1 MSVSEGSEELV
12 RDVEGER
19 EFTARTV
26 RWLETVEFPGW
37 KLMGEPSP
45 SNTYVDVY
53 PGYFQSI
60 EENEAF
66 WRDRRAAK
74 ARGEKVAKINYK
86 WGV

>member
-1 MSVSEGSEELV
+1 MSVIGSEEFV

-19 EFTARTV
+19 ELAARTK
-26 RWLETVEFPGW
+26 RWLETVWSPGW
-37 KLMGEPSP
+37 KLMGELSP

-60 EENEAF
+60 EENDKF

-74 ARGEKVAKINYK
+74 ARGEKVAPISYK